1 MLAAGFQGTEDS
13 PIVIADSDS
22 EEGNSEEEEEE
33 ESESEEEE
41 EEEEE
46 EEDDVVRFE
55 VSDDNV
61 SYLPFGSFPIKAHH
75 VFFIIQ
81 ISGYED

>member
-1 MLAAGFQGTEDS
+1 MYFFCLQKMMWSDLAPGFQGTEDS

-22 EEGNSEEEEEE
+22 EDGNSEEEEEE
-33 ESESEEEE
+33 ESES
-41 EEEEE
+41 EEEE

-61 SYLPFGSFPIKAHH
+61 SCM
-75 VFFIIQ
+75 
-81 ISGYED
+81 

>member
-1 MLAAGFQGTEDS
+1 MLAVGFQGTEDR
-13 PIVIADSDS
+13 PIVIPDSDS
-22 EEGNSEEEEEE
+22 EEGNSEDEEE
-33 ESESEEEE
+33 ESEE

-61 SYLPFGSFPIKAHH
+61 SLVQILLISNVSPPC
-75 VFFIIQ
+75 FI
-81 ISGYED
+81 

>member
-1 MLAAGFQGTEDS
+1 M
-13 PIVIADSDS
+13 IADSDS
-22 EEGNSEEEEEE
+22 EDGDSEEEEEE
-33 ESESEEEE
+33 ESES

-61 SYLPFGSFPIKAHH
+61 SCMYCPLSLFPIKAHH
-75 VFFIIQ
+75 VF
-81 ISGYED
+81 

>member
-1 MLAAGFQGTEDS
+1 MLAADFQGTEDS

-22 EEGNSEEEEEE
+22 EDGDSEEEEEE
-33 ESESEEEE
+33 ESESEE

-61 SYLPFGSFPIKAHH
+61 SCMYCPLSLFPIKAHH
-75 VFFIIQ
+75 VFNIVL
-81 ISGYED
+81 